1 MPNERRA
8 IFLAREGT
16 IIVDVGYPRHP
27 DQVRLLPGAAN
38 ALQTLQKKG
47 FLIIVVSNQ
56 SGIGRGYVTPQEA
69 ASVHQKFI
77 SLLQDAHVVDEAC
90 YCPHAPEEKCS
101 CRKPSTTMLF
111 DAAVRLNINM
121 QGSFMIG
128 DRGVASRLEGG

>member
-8 IFLAREGT
+8 IFLARDGT

-56 SGIGRGYVTPQEA
+56 SGIGRGYVTPQET
-69 ASVHQKFI
+69 ASVHQSLFLCFRMHMLLLMKPVI
-77 SLLQDAHVVDEAC
+77 ARMRLKKNAVAENLLQQC
-90 YCPHAPEEKCS
+90 FL
-101 CRKPSTTMLF
+101 MW
-111 DAAVRLNINM
+111 
-121 QGSFMIG
+121 Q
-128 DRGVASRLEGG
+128 